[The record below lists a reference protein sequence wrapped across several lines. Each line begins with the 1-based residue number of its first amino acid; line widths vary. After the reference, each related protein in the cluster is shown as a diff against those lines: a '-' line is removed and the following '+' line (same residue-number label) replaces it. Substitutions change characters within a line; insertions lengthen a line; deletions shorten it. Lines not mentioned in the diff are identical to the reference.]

1 MVVLQTGM
9 LHLGPSIIIIFLL
22 TCGDSTDIFNKNI
35 HTMNRNASQ
44 GETVVFYCN
53 ESEDEEDKGADVGWR
68 KEEILLFIYSPYY
81 NQTVRNYTSSRMYVD
96 PNNPR
101 KLQISDVQP
110 SDTGT
115 YRCFPSEVQE
125 QWKLIIEVTES
136 EPEPHRKMFLY
147 IIPSVTGAAAVCFV
161 IICAAW
167 IHRKQKTRNKEI
179 GHELQTQGRRPDR
192 VWNLTASGMNPINL
206 ARARG
211 HRSAWSGVEINLQDF
226 SCLFKIFD
234 HDSEQVTCWSSGD
247 GNRNHSFEVTIK
259 MSLNRI
265 KNIKTE

>member
-22 TCGDSTDIFNKNI
+22 TCGDSTAIFNKNI
-35 HTMNRNASQ
+35 HTMNRTASQ
-44 GETVVFYCN
+44 GETVVFHCN
-53 ESEDEEDKGADVGWR
+53 ESKDEGDKGADVGWR
-68 KEEILLFIYSPYY
+68 KEQILLFIYSPVI

-115 YRCFPSEVQE
+115 YTCFPLPVQ
-125 QWKLIIEVTES
+125 WILTIEES
-136 EPEPHRKMFLY
+136 EPELHREMFLY
-147 IIPSVTGAAAVCFV
+147 VVPSVTGAAAVCFI

-192 VWNLTASGMNPINL
+192 
-206 ARARG
+206 G
-211 HRSAWSGVEINLQDF
+211 HNSQYFERFNSIY
-226 SCLFKIFD
+226 
-234 HDSEQVTCWSSGD
+234 GD
-247 GNRNHSFEVTIK
+247 RT
-259 MSLNRI
+259 LN
-265 KNIKTE
+265 